1 MTKREA
7 AIVSA
12 YTGYLCGDFGELQ
25 DYAAEKLG
33 GPVFTHQMGSKE
45 FADKLRELSK
55 EDFVNL
61 TVEG

>member
-12 YTGYLCGDFGELQ
+12 YTGHLCCDFSDLKAYAEEL
-25 DYAAEKLG
+25 LG
-33 GPVFTHQMGSKE
+33 MRLSTHQVDDKK
-45 FADKLRELSK
+45 FAAKLRELSK